1 MAECRYAECLFML
14 SVIKLTVTYKTFMLS
29 VFMLSVIKL
38 NVTYKT
44 FMLSVVMLYFVA
56 SLIFTEQLPEKPVT
70 AFELSLPGVQC
81 PKLSSSTL
89 QTNKLECS

>member
-1 MAECRYAECLFML
+1 ML
-14 SVIKLTVTYKTFMLS
+14 SVTYKTFMLS
-29 VFMLSVIKL
+29 VVMLSVVMLSVVMLNVVML

-44 FMLSVVMLYFVA
+44 FMLSVVMLNFVA

-70 AFELSLPGVQC
+70 AFELSLPGVQR

-89 QTNKLECS
+89 PTNKLERL